1 MNQSLGAHARASS
14 NSARPKKSDPRSGG
28 LDPPRWQTLFFF
40 FPYHLGFNLLSR
52 LRDSR
57 KNRRLLLVFLII
69 PLILT
74 RSHSITTSYIT
85 CRVIIA

>member
-1 MNQSLGAHARASS
+1 MRVRRATARAPKRVILDQGD
-14 NSARPKKSDPRSGG
+14 SA
-28 LDPPRWQTLFFF
+28 PPRWQTLFFF

-52 LRDSR
+52 LRVSR